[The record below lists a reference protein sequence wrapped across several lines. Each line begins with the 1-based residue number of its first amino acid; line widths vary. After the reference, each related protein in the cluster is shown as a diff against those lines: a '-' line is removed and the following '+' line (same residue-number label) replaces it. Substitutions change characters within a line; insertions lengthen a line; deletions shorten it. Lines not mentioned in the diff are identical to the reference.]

1 MIIPDL
7 PRLAFLSVHT
17 CPLAALGGKESGGM
31 NVYVRELARE
41 LGRSGF
47 EVDVFTRSQDPAIP
61 RVVSLGEGARVVHLE
76 AGPARPVPRPTQVQY
91 LAAFAD
97 GVEAFRQA
105 GGIEYALVHSHYWLS
120 GLVGLDLA
128 RRWGRPLV
136 HMFHTLG
143 AIKNGVARGSSDVE
157 PGERLLAETR
167 IAAGADRIV
176 ASNLVERADL
186 AWHVRASTARVAVIP
201 CGVDTELFYPDDA
214 RRARARLG
222 IAGDRVLLFV
232 GRLTPIKGLE
242 TLLRA
247 LAALTAPGRAEPSV
261 RLVVVGGEKGGH
273 DDTRALRRLA
283 GELGVSDR
291 VEFRGQQPQDALP
304 DYYRAA
310 DLCLMPSRYESF
322 GMVALEAMASGIP
335 VVASRVGGLAV
346 TVQDG
351 VTGLLVPEGDFEA
364 LARAVGSLL
373 RDERRR
379 HGLGLQAV
387 EWARRFGWPCIARQ
401 VVELYGELVPAL
413 RGVARPFERCQ
424 SLL

>member
-1 MIIPDL
+1 
-7 PRLAFLSVHT
+7 
-17 CPLAALGGKESGGM
+17 M
-31 NVYVRELARE
+31 NVYIRELARE

-47 EVDVFTRSQDPAIP
+47 EVDVFTRSQDAGIP
-61 RVVSLGEGARVVHLE
+61 RVVSLGEGARVVHVE
-76 AGPARPVPRPTQVQY
+76 AGPERAVPRPAQMEH

-97 GVEAFRQA
+97 GVEAFRRA
-105 GGIEYALVHSHYWLS
+105 EGAEYAVVHSHYWLS

-143 AIKNGVARGSSDVE
+143 AIKNGVARGSGDVE
-157 PGERLLAETR
+157 PGERLSAETR

-186 AWHVRASTARVAVIP
+186 AWHVRANPGRVAVIP
-201 CGVDTELFYPDDA
+201 CGVDPELFRPGDA
-214 RRARARLG
+214 QAARARLG

-247 LAALTAPGRAEPSV
+247 LAAVSLGSASPSIH
-261 RLVVVGGEKGGH
+261 LVVVGGEKGGH
-273 DDTRALRRLA
+273 DDTPSLRRLA
-283 GELGVSDR
+283 AELGVSDR
-291 VEFRGQQPQDALP
+291 VDFRGQLPQDALP
-304 DYYRAA
+304 EYYRAA

-351 VTGLLVPEGDFEA
+351 VTGVLVPEGDVDA

-373 RDERRR
+373 GDERRR
-379 HGLGLQAV
+379 QLLGLQAV
-387 EWARRFGWPCIARQ
+387 EWARRFGWPCVARQ

-413 RGVARPFERCQ
+413 RQVAGPFERCQ